1 MTLSDKLLWDEDNQY
16 EDFIGKVVEV
26 VNEDSN
32 ITEHFGFDRIRKF
45 TVENEGLHELKVG
58 SLWLISDYL
67 EGSMEFR
74 AHSLKDPNAWYDIEV
89 DELGRSSKVVL

>member
-32 ITEHFGFDRIRKF
+32 IIEHFGFDRIRKF
-45 TVENEGLHELKVG
+45 TTNSQLKVG
-58 SLWLISDYL
+58 SLWVISDYL
-67 EGSMEFR
+67 EGSEEFR
-74 AHSLKDPNAWYDIEV
+74 VHNLRDPNAWYNIEV